1 MIFSNPLLP
10 RTVFTCAALL
20 VLSACLDG
28 QNAGET
34 ESSATLAPTQSATDL
49 LSPIARSPVG
59 RQVAFS
65 GSELGRAVRQAVARH
80 PDVASAQSAV
90 AIGSAQESAA
100 LGAYRPQ
107 VAIGAEASATAD
119 TNGAT
124 STNFGPVLRLSK
136 LVYDGAAARF
146 SGYAA
151 GERTA
156 GRRVEVVGQ
165 QAAVALSAVQVRIAV
180 WRAEQLRWVARD
192 DLAAQ
197 DALLLQI
204 TERLDAGAGTQSDLI
219 TAQSRQASARS
230 QLIEAETRLENARS
244 DHVHIFATPAPNG
257 AGAPPKPPSTS
268 LKTSPQ
274 LVAMDFQI
282 NAASFDLNVAQAGQ
296 APAVTLGVAARPN
309 TSSGGLSAQLSA
321 SLGVEY
327 TFDTAGQRE
336 AAVAEAEA
344 RLASL
349 NSDRASLERDL
360 SRAIRSA
367 RGEIAAG
374 SERLTAAKLLVE
386 ATQANL
392 EGAREQFSIGR
403 KRLIELLDAQ
413 REYSNARSA
422 LIIAQAADLEQ
433 RYALLGITGEIL
445 PLFGVPLMIIGE
457 KK

>member
-1 MIFSNPLLP
+1 MTFFNKTFSRSGLA
-10 RTVFTCAALL
+10 FAALL
-20 VLSACLDG
+20 SVSACSNNQTADDA
-28 QNAGET
+28 AG
-34 ESSATLAPTQSATDL
+34 ATLAPTQTAFDL
-49 LSPIARSPVG
+49 LSPIASSPVG
-59 RQVAFS
+59 GQASFS
-65 GSELGRAVRQAVARH
+65 RSELGRAVRQAVAAH
-80 PDVASAQSAV
+80 PDVESAQSAV

-107 VAIGAEASATAD
+107 IAIAAEASATAD
-119 TNGAT
+119 TNGTT
-124 STNFGPVLRLSK
+124 STNFGPVLRLSQ

-146 SGYAA
+146 NGYAA

-165 QAAVALSAVQVRIAV
+165 QAAVALSAVQIRIGV
-180 WRAEQLRWVARD
+180 WRAEQLRSIARD
-192 DLAAQ
+192 DLASQ
-197 DALLLQI
+197 NALLSQI

-219 TAQSRQASARS
+219 TAQSRQATSRS
-230 QLIEAETRLENARS
+230 QLIEANTRLENVRS
-244 DHVHIFATPAPNG
+244 DHIHIFATPAPNG
-257 AGAPPKPPSTS
+257 AGAPPKPPSAS
-268 LKTSPQ
+268 LQTSPQ
-274 LVAMDFQI
+274 LVALDFQI

-309 TSSGGLSAQLSA
+309 TNSGGLSAQLSM
-321 SLGVEY
+321 SLGIEY
-327 TFDTAGQRE
+327 AFDTSGQRK

-349 NSDRASLERDL
+349 NADRASMERDL

-367 RGEIAAG
+367 RGEIAA
-374 SERLTAAKLLVE
+374 SNERLTAARLLVD

-392 EGAREQFSIGR
+392 EGAEEQFSIGR

-422 LIIAQAADLEQ
+422 LIIAQAMDLEQ

-445 PLFGVPLMIIGE
+445 PLFDVPLTIVGE
-457 KK
+457 DQ